1 MRETKTTEINCGIL
15 LTEYTDGLLFGT
27 DALLLSRFVK
37 GGVRKK
43 GVDIGAGSGPI
54 SFILL
59 AEGKAAHMTGI
70 EIQPEYAKLSEHN
83 AKQNGLDDR
92 YTSVCGDAR
101 NIKELLPAETA
112 DFVVSNPPFMK
123 PGAGKHN
130 DSTTKAIARHEEY
143 LPISDLCAAAAHIL
157 KYGGCFYLVH
167 RPERVCT
174 VISELK
180 AHALEPKRICFAG
193 TKGKVALVLIEA
205 KKGGAEG
212 AEVVF
217 SEI

>member
-1 MRETKTTEINCGIL
+1 M

-37 GGVRKK
+37 GGARKK

-54 SFILL
+54 SLILL
-59 AEGKAAHMTGI
+59 AEGKAARMTGV
-70 EIQPEYAKLSEHN
+70 EIQPKYAELAEYN
-83 AKQNGLDDR
+83 AKQNGFEER

-123 PGAGKHN
+123 ADAGKHN
-130 DSTTKAIARHEEY
+130 LNLAKSIARHEEY
-143 LPISDLCAAAAHIL
+143 LPADDLCAAAAHIL
-157 KYGGCFYLVH
+157 KYGGSFYLVH

-174 VISELK
+174 VISTLK
-180 AHALEPKRICFAG
+180 ARALEPKRICFAG
-193 TKGKVALVLIEA
+193 VAGKVSLVLIEA

-212 AEVVF
+212 AEVSF
-217 SEI
+217 LSI